1 MPCQAAH
8 LDRMGTTVI
17 VLRILGLIFLIIATV
32 FLGWE
37 AVRSGGD
44 DGWQITKVG
53 KLWYWIDPPSLG
65 LLEAGIVRH
74 VSEDFWYDVVFP
86 ILELPV
92 WALLG
97 ALGLILLAVSFL
109 VRRRR
114 RRLFR
119 KA

>member
-1 MPCQAAH
+1 
-8 LDRMGTTVI
+8 MGTSVI
-17 VLRILGLIFLIIATV
+17 VLRILGFFFLAVAAV

-37 AVRSGGD
+37 AVRSGGGESWRIIKAGD
-44 DGWQITKVG
+44 
-53 KLWYWIDPPSLG
+53 LWYWIHPPSLG

-97 ALGLILLAVSFL
+97 AIGLILLAVSLL

>member
-1 MPCQAAH
+1 
-8 LDRMGTTVI
+8 MGTTLLV
-17 VLRILGLIFLIIATV
+17 VRLLGFIFLGIAAV
-32 FLGWE
+32 FVGWE
-37 AVRSGGD
+37 AVRSGGGE
-44 DGWQITKVG
+44 GWRIIKAG
-53 KLWYWIDPPSLG
+53 DLWYWIDPPSLG

-92 WALLG
+92 WAILG

-109 VRRRR
+109 SRRRR